1 MSFRALRFWP
11 ALLCLLPLS
20 AAAQDAGTQANSP
33 PPSAAPAENGDA
45 ARDEMP
51 MVMLVLRRPAGM
63 PAAKKD
69 DLNTALMEML
79 RATIRASGKYHAMTF
94 APDQPFVRRAMLEHQ
109 IAAADL
115 VEPVRPETLR
125 NVAHVV
131 GARQILT
138 FGATLDK
145 TAMKTDL
152 QYQDAVGLQ
161 DWRILS
167 AEQVSVPTVV
177 GKRRLKQNELVSLT
191 TDAITSRMHIPSHLA
206 ENLHLADQVQ
216 YLDPGG
222 KVKKSDAQN
231 TTEPARTDPE
241 GGRSYEGGTPIL
253 HPGTAA
259 PTGSKAGKTE
269 HDASRPSA
277 PDRTGAAGSAPPARA
292 NSRSEP
298 QGSRQNVPEAP
309 LDNRNTGPAF
319 STDTT
324 PDRVP
329 PNAPPTTNPVPTD
342 YEAMAARY
350 RQAGDLA
357 NVIVALRRAINER
370 PKDVGLRRQLI
381 QAYQQRGLFD
391 AALSETNRI
400 NRINPSEGSVHRLS
414 GDTLM
419 AKGDLAGALKEY
431 QEAVK
436 ADPKDGLAK
445 VALGDALLLDNQYT
459 GAIDAYEEAEKTDP
473 RSPLPHRRLAR
484 ALAGRAASDPTQ
496 YAASLAQVK
505 TARSL
510 TPSGD
515 IDTYLDDYTQLMR
528 LMEGRM
534 RDILEELQGAYQA
547 KVQGKR
553 MVDELKSA
561 TADMK
566 TRAEAAADYLDKLP
580 PAVGQDVTHAHYQ
593 QGAALALQAISLFGD
608 YLEKGDANLADTF
621 QGAMLDARREF
632 SVASKRLNA
641 SRPTKD

>member
-1 MSFRALRFWP
+1 MSLRAFRFLP
-11 ALLCLLPLS
+11 AVLCLLPLRGT
-20 AAAQDAGTQANSP
+20 AQDAGTQATSP
-33 PPSAAPAENGDA
+33 PPSAAQAENGDA
-45 ARDEMP
+45 ARDDIP
-51 MVMLVLRRPAGM
+51 LVMLVLQRPAGM

-69 DLNTALMEML
+69 DLNTALLEML
-79 RATIRASGKYHAMTF
+79 RATIRASGRYHAMTF
-94 APDQPFVRRAMLEHQ
+94 APDQPSVKRAMLEHQ

-115 VEPVRPETLR
+115 VEPVKPETLR
-125 NVAHVV
+125 NVARIV

-161 DWRILS
+161 EWRILS
-167 AEQVSVPTVV
+167 AEQISVPAAV
-177 GKRRLKQNELVSLT
+177 GKRRLKQNELVGLT
-191 TDAITSRMHIPSHLA
+191 TDAITARMHIPSHLA

-216 YLDPGG
+216 YLDANG
-222 KVKKSDAQN
+222 KVKKDDAQP
-231 TTEPARTDPE
+231 TTEPTRADTDGSRP
-241 GGRSYEGGTPIL
+241 YDGGTPL
-253 HPGTAA
+253 LNPGTAA
-259 PTGSKAGKTE
+259 PTGSRAGKTE
-269 HDASRPSA
+269 NGGSKPSA
-277 PDRTGAAGSAPPARA
+277 PDRTGAAGSMPPAQA
-292 NSRSEP
+292 NGKSGA
-298 QGSRQNVPEAP
+298 QGSKQNVPETP
-309 LDNRNTGPAF
+309 PVNRNTGPAF

-329 PNAPPTTNPVPTD
+329 PNATSSANPVPTD

-350 RQAGDLA
+350 RQTGDLA

-370 PKDVGLRRQLI
+370 PKDVGLRRELI
-381 QAYQQRGLFD
+381 QAYQQRGLYD

-400 NRINPSEGSVHRLS
+400 NRINPSEGSIHRLS

-431 QEAVK
+431 REAVK
-436 ADPKDGLAK
+436 ADPKDVLAQ
-445 VALGDALLLDNQYT
+445 VALGDALLLDNQYME
-459 GAIDAYEEAEKTDP
+459 AIGIYEEATKTDP

-484 ALAGRAASDPTQ
+484 ALAGRAAADPTQ

-505 TARSL
+505 TARAL

-528 LMEGRM
+528 LMEGRL

-566 TRAEAAADYLDKLP
+566 ARGEAAADYLDKLP
-580 PAVGQDVTHAHYQ
+580 PAVGEDVTHAHYQ
-593 QGAALALQAISLFGD
+593 QGAALVLQALSLFGD
-608 YLEKGDANLADTF
+608 YLDKGDANLADTF

-632 SVASKRLNA
+632 SVASKRLSA